1 MKQSVVLAVLGRQAQ
16 NNLQDFKNVQS
27 MKI

>member
-1 MKQSVVLAVLGRQAQ
+1 MKQSVVLADLVRQAQ
-16 NNLQDFKNVQS
+16 NNLRDFKNVQS